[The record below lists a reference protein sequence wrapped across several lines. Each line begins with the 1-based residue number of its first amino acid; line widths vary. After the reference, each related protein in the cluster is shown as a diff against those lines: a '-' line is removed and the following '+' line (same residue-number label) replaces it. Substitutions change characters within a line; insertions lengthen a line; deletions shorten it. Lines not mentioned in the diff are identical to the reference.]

1 MNSRDIFVPR
11 EQSSK
16 LKQLGFNEMVVA
28 KYQKLSEGA
37 NYQLQLLGKERN
49 CNTLDTAISAPT
61 WCQVFDWFREKHGF
75 DLFIKPMSFV
85 GFTQY
90 YDIELQ
96 HPKYCWDK
104 PPKVTGNTYE
114 EARLAC
120 LEKLI
125 ELCTKK

>member
-1 MNSRDIFVPR
+1 MNKRDIFVPR

-49 CNTLDTAISAPT
+49 CNALDTAISAPT
-61 WCQVFDWFREKHGF
+61 WCQVFDWFRKEFKLHSVFNIYNDFTF
-75 DLFIKPMSFV
+75 DYGVCNLEGLYSTKIASQTNFK
-85 GFTQY
+85 
-90 YDIELQ
+90 
-96 HPKYCWDK
+96 
-104 PPKVTGNTYE
+104 TYE
-114 EARLAC
+114 EARLKC

>member
-1 MNSRDIFVPR
+1 MNKRDIFVPR

-16 LKQLGFNEMVVA
+16 LRQLGFNEMVVA

-61 WCQVFDWFREKHGF
+61 WCNAFDWFRKEHNLLSFIDIDNSYRIYWDDIKH
-75 DLFIKPMSFV
+75 DLDLDSEIF
-85 GFTQY
+85 
-90 YDIELQ
+90 
-96 HPKYCWDK
+96 
-104 PPKVTGNTYE
+104 NTYE
-114 EARLAC
+114 EARLKC

-125 ELCTKK
+125 ELCAKK